1 MIGALAVERMLA
13 LAAIAPF
20 DVLKESELLLV
31 AQQTHPRRFAAG
43 ETIVPAGH
51 LAEAMIVVISG
62 EADSAGRSVPPVLG
76 APSILFGLPVTH
88 DIRAG
93 EPGVEALCLAKP
105 HLFTLARE
113 CPDFI
118 VGLAALE
125 RGAAA

>member
-1 MIGALAVERMLA
+1 MIGAPAVERMLA
-13 LAAIAPF
+13 LAAISPF
-20 DVLKESELLLV
+20 DRLKESELLLV
-31 AQQTHPRRFAAG
+31 AQQTHSRCFAAG
-43 ETIVPAGH
+43 ETIVAAGH

-62 EADSAGRSVPPVLG
+62 QAESAGPKLAPIIG
-76 APSILFGLPVTH
+76 APSILFGLPVAH

-93 EPGVEALCLAKP
+93 QPGVEALCLAKP